1 MSRVEA
7 VLFSVPTGD
16 ANLTGGL
23 LAGSAADDTAAALL
37 ERWRAGATLQTVLL
51 DGKGHGYG
59 GTPFSEG
66 ACSFTHPG
74 LL

>member
-23 LAGSAADDTAAALL
+23 PAGSAADDATA
-37 ERWRAGATLQTVLL
+37 QFYQSVS
-51 DGKGHGYG
+51 KQV
-59 GTPFSEG
+59 
-66 ACSFTHPG
+66 
-74 LL
+74 